1 MRRRASSRL
10 LVLDP
15 TQSLLLFH
23 FSHARGALAG
33 QAFWATPGGGLL
45 PGESFADAGVRELL
59 EETGI
64 TVASL
69 GDPVHAREFPM
80 TMPDGEV
87 VLADER
93 FFVVCA
99 PSRDIARDRW
109 TALEDEVM
117 VAHRWWTAAEL
128 ASTDEIIRPDNLA
141 QILASIGRS

>member
-15 TQSLLLFH
+15 AHSLLLFH

-64 TVASL
+64 AVASL
-69 GDPVHAREFPM
+69 GDPVYAREFPM

-87 VLADER
+87 
-93 FFVVCA
+93 
-99 PSRDIARDRW
+99 
-109 TALEDEVM
+109 M
-117 VAHRWWTAAEL
+117 
-128 ASTDEIIRPDNLA
+128 
-141 QILASIGRS
+141 LASIGRC